1 MKFHVLFVT
10 ALLLPLVPTASAA
23 ACPPGNE
30 AITAISHP
38 ASGQLLFYVSAE
50 PGLYEE
56 SNGFAG
62 LQTRGGSCE
71 DSEGRPVEY
80 LADAKTA

>member
-1 MKFHVLFVT
+1 MKFHILIVT
-10 ALLLPLVPTASAA
+10 ALLLPLVPSASAA
-23 ACPPGNE
+23 ACPPANE
-30 AITAISHP
+30 ALSAISHP

-62 LQTRGGSCE
+62 LQTQGGSCE
-71 DSEGRPVEY
+71 DSEGRSVAY
-80 LADAKTA
+80 LADSKVA